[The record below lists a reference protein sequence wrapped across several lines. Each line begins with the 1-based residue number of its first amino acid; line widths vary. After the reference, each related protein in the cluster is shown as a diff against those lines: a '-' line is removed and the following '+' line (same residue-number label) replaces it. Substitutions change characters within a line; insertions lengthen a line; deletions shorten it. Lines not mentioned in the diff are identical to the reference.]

1 MDEFSTTAG
10 INTVKS
16 TASLGKAVFYG
27 LSHHTVNDDNVHVCV
42 RQRGMERYE
51 DKTNAW
57 HAKGTIDGTG
67 GASFG
72 AARRGEGVKEG
83 DSPVPV
89 CRNTLSSLYYRER
102 QRESQDREG
111 EREMC

>member
-1 MDEFSTTAG
+1 
-10 INTVKS
+10 
-16 TASLGKAVFYG
+16 
-27 LSHHTVNDDNVHVCV
+27 
-42 RQRGMERYE
+42 MERYE

-57 HAKGTIDGTG
+57 HGKGTIDGS
-67 GASFG
+67 SFG
-72 AARRGEGVKEG
+72 AARRREGVKEG